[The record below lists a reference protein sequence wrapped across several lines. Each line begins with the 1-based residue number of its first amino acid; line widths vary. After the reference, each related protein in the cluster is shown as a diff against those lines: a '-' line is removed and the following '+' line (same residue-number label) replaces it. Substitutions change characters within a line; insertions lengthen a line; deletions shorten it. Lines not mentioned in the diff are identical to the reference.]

1 MSNSVCNPFDYEHLS
16 ARSVQDLLGTDA
28 AYAFSKK
35 QLKYLRPLLDVI
47 LDKKMAEDPSVHP
60 ALEKMLR
67 KHLKNPKVLTESKW
81 KTLCYEIV
89 MRENIALA
97 EIWVDA
103 RSNGWEILKMAPESS
118 AHVLK
123 NIVAVIIPHLI
134 HLNQH
139 QKLLHLIKSWS
150 KSERELVAEMCYP
163 LYQFSPKSGFIIDL
177 AVAFGNAAPL
187 PQKTETI
194 HVSKEMVEVFPEY
207 FTAQVERGLK
217 DFVEGQMIANTLAN
231 FLPPNVLNPLD
242 PQKHEGIRRAFQYFE
257 MLPKDSQDD
266 TLEKIKSS
274 SYAHDLWDASPE
286 FKAFVEKKAISKALK
301 SESLKDAIPRKIRRS
316 KI

>member
-1 MSNSVCNPFDYEHLS
+1 MSNTVCDPFDYEHLS
-16 ARSVQDLLGTDA
+16 CRNVNDLLQIDA
-28 AYAFSKK
+28 PYAFSKK
-35 QLKYLRPLLDVI
+35 QLKYLRPLLEVV
-47 LDKKMAEDPSVHP
+47 LNKKMAQDPSVRP

-67 KHLKNPKVLTESKW
+67 KHLKNSAGLTESKW
-81 KTLCYEIV
+81 KTLCHEMV
-89 MRENIALA
+89 MREDIALA

-103 RSNGWEILKMAPESS
+103 RSNGWEILKMAPGSS
-118 AHVLK
+118 SHVLQ
-123 NIVAVIIPHLI
+123 NIVAVIIPYLI
-134 HLNQH
+134 DSNHH
-139 QKLLHLIKSWS
+139 QKLCYLINSWS
-150 KSERELVAEMCYP
+150 KNERDMVAQMCYP
-163 LYQFSPKSGFIIDL
+163 LYTFSPQPGFVVDL
-177 AVAFGNAAPL
+177 AVAFGNTVSPL
-187 PQKTETI
+187 PKIEPI

-257 MLPKDSQDD
+257 MLPKDLQDD

-274 SYAHDLWDASPE
+274 SYAHDLWAASPE
-286 FKAFVEKKAISKALK
+286 FKAFVEKKTISEALN
-301 SESLKDAIPRKIRRS
+301 DAMPSKIRRS